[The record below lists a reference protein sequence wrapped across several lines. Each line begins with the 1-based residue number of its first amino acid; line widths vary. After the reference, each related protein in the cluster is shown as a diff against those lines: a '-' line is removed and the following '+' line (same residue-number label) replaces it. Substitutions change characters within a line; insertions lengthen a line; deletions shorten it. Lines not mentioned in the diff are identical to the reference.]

1 MKPLR
6 AESPRIPAEIP
17 AIDAND
23 VRLSKNN
30 KKKRQELYITEIKTN
45 WIHFNVQGLYYKG
58 NGERT
63 LFIAMAC
70 SVCSFLDYL
79 SKSAVCFCWKLHYL
93 IQSFQN
99 KPLAVAFHVNFL
111 FAMSL

>member
-45 WIHFNVQGLYYKG
+45 
-58 NGERT
+58 
-63 LFIAMAC
+63 
-70 SVCSFLDYL
+70 
-79 SKSAVCFCWKLHYL
+79 
-93 IQSFQN
+93 
-99 KPLAVAFHVNFL
+99 
-111 FAMSL
+111 